1 MTGPLSGAAKEADSA
16 PSRADTW
23 SRYWA
28 SGAEHSCVG
37 SLPPDYGPTIRTIWD
52 REFEALPADSR
63 TLDIGTGSGVL
74 AKLWAAH
81 PASRRGI
88 SRLDAIDLVE
98 TAPPWF
104 ASLRGLGNN
113 DVTFHGA
120 TRAEQLPFP
129 DASFDLAISQY
140 GFEYAD
146 AERACPELRRVL
158 RPTGRLL
165 LVVHH
170 ADSAPVAYARQDLA
184 HARWMLAAGGL
195 AEAASALLPAMALS
209 ATPEGR
215 DALARDPAAG
225 DARRRVNVLMGDLAE
240 RASAP
245 GGDLCH
251 EAGVGLQSVFT
262 TARHAGLEA
271 GKSAHHAWLRN
282 LSDALLRAE
291 ELVACARD
299 GEGIGRLAAALGGSA
314 SDATPLFVDQTLF
327 GWRLSIH
334 ATSRAPSP

>member
-1 MTGPLSGAAKEADSA
+1 MTGPLSGAAKDADSA
-16 PSRADTW
+16 RSRADTW

-37 SLPPDYGPTIRTIWD
+37 SLPPDYGPAIRTLWD
-52 REFEALPADSR
+52 SAFSALPADSR
-63 TLDIGTGSGVL
+63 TLDLGTGSGVL

-81 PASRRGI
+81 PASRAGD

-104 ASLRGLGNN
+104 ASRSASGSSN
-113 DVTFHGA
+113 VTFHGA

-129 DASFDLAISQY
+129 DACFDLAISQY

-146 AERACPELRRVL
+146 EHRACPELRRVL
-158 RPTGRLL
+158 QPNGRLL

-170 ADSAPVAYARQDLA
+170 AESAPVAFARHDLA
-184 HARWMLAAGGL
+184 HARWILAAGGL
-195 AEAASALLPAMALS
+195 AEAAAALLPAMALS
-209 ATPEGR
+209 TTPEGR
-215 DALARDPAAG
+215 DALSRDAA
-225 DARRRVNVLMGDLAE
+225 ALESRRRVNVLMGDLAD
-240 RASAP
+240 RAASP

-251 EAGVGLQSVFT
+251 EAGVGLQSVFA
-262 TARHAGLEA
+262 TARHGGLEA
-271 GKSAHHAWLRN
+271 GRSAHRAWQRN

-299 GEGIGRLAAALGGSA
+299 GEGIGRLAGALGGSR
-314 SDATPLFVDQTLF
+314 SDASPLFVDQTLF
-327 GWRLSIH
+327 GWRLSIN